1 MLQIGDL
8 YLDCRNMPN
17 RTYLMGNTQSLT
29 AEAAYTK
36 KKKKIVGY

>member
-1 MLQIGDL
+1 
-8 YLDCRNMPN
+8 MPN

-36 KKKKIVGY
+36 KKKDCWILREEKKSPKTKK